1 MQTVQTTEKKKHV
14 ELMND
19 LDVVHALSENSSGES
34 KLVKPNVQVLL
45 VIAGQPMQSLQFAP

>member
-1 MQTVQTTEKKKHV
+1 
-14 ELMND
+14 MND

-34 KLVKPNVQVLL
+34 KLVKPNFQVLL